1 MAAVEKMENISKKVE
16 DAEEFM
22 TLLASLTQDDRE
34 RAKYVMIGMRM
45 REEVSKKTA

>member
-1 MAAVEKMENISKKVE
+1 MAAVEKKNNITRKVE

-22 TLLASLTQDDRE
+22 TLLASLSKADRE